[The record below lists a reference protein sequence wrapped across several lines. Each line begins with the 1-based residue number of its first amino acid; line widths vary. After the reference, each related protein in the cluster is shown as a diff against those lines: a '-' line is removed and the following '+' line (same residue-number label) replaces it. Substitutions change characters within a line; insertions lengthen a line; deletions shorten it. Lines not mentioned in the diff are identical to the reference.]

1 MYQYQYFKIQ
11 NKTGDRIESEKRT
24 SAFFFFFSFFFCFF
38 LFAMILFNKYRDD
51 TFKTTKCVK
60 YSISF

>member
-11 NKTGDRIESEKRT
+11 NKTGDGIEPEKRT
-24 SAFFFFFSFFFCFF
+24 SAFFFFSFFF
-38 LFAMILFNKYRDD
+38 FAMILFNKYRDD